1 MLTNEIHKNT
11 KYFIYL
17 IFVSV
22 ILRLF
27 FWYLIPESRFASD
40 EEGYFSTGIFLY
52 QNGYLENKW
61 PPIVPILISSLNF
74 ILDENLKFFRLFWVF
89 LDIINIFLIFQ
100 ISSKIFIFENNQRS
114 ILFPYACALFYALY
128 IPSISFS
135 QFLTSEIP
143 TLFLILLIFNL
154 MLGKIKIYKI
164 LVVLTLSGVL
174 VLVRTNLLP
183 IVLGLSFFC
192 SIYYFKS
199 FASRIIG
206 IILFSIFG
214 YMLLFIYIG
223 YNYSIY
229 DKITLT
235 YGSSYNLYIGNRDHY
250 TEDLNIF
257 NPLAT
262 KEQIID
268 RDLSIPKQSVE
279 LSEDEMKD
287 LAINY
292 IKDHPLT
299 FVRRAIGRFA
309 RIFAPKTAQLQLI
322 GGESSYPVTNFY
334 SLTLLISSLF
344 QYGFILF
351 LGLLFLIN
359 TKFDN
364 KKFKFLSLITIFSS
378 IILCLIAIS
387 KPRYSFPFDFI
398 FIIYSVYFFYKE
410 KGLIYY
416 FRKNK
421 LINLCF
427 IFIIIWFWLSWF
439 IFSLSSRGMI
449 F

>member
-1 MLTNEIHKNT
+1 MLTKEIQKSIN
-11 KYFIYL
+11 YFIYL
-17 IFVSV
+17 IFASV

-27 FWYLIPESRFASD
+27 LWYLIPETRFASD
-40 EEGYFSTGIFLY
+40 ELGYFNTGISLY
-52 QNGYLENKW
+52 QNGYLENEW
-61 PPIVPILISSLNF
+61 PPIVPILISFLNLM
-74 ILDENLKFFRLFWVF
+74 LDENVKYFRLFWVC

-100 ISSKIFIFENNQRS
+100 ISSKIFIFEDNQRS
-114 ILFPYACALFYALY
+114 VLFPYSCALFYALY

-135 QFLTSEIP
+135 QFLTSETP
-143 TLFLILLIFNL
+143 ALFLILLIFNI

-164 LVVLTLSGVL
+164 FVALTLSGAL

-183 IVLGLSFFC
+183 IVLGLSLFC

-199 FASRIIG
+199 IASRVIG
-206 IILFSIFG
+206 TIMFSIFG
-214 YMLLFIYIG
+214 YMLLFTYIG

-250 TEDLNIF
+250 TEDLNLF

-262 KEQIID
+262 KEQIND
-268 RDLSIPKQSVE
+268 RNLSTPWERLE

-322 GGESSYPVTNFY
+322 GGEGSYPITNFY

-344 QYGFILF
+344 QYSFILF
-351 LGLLFLIN
+351 VGFLILIN
-359 TKFDN
+359 TKFEN
-364 KKFKFLSLITIFSS
+364 FKFKFLSSITILSS

-398 FIIYSVYFFYKE
+398 FIICSMYFFYKE
-410 KGLIYY
+410 KSLIYY
-416 FRKNK
+416 FKKNK
-421 LINLCF
+421 FINLSI
-427 IFIIIWFWLSWF
+427 IFLILWFWISWF